1 LYAENT
7 NVRATK
13 SLHVGCYLNK
23 YLNVKLRNAR
33 MTYEQL
39 KGLVGDDNAVRV
51 YDYFVGFTV
60 DNLVQLVLDGYTPS
74 QLINLAKELSD
85 ES

>member
-1 LYAENT
+1 
-7 NVRATK
+7 
-13 SLHVGCYLNK
+13 
-23 YLNVKLRNAR
+23 

-39 KGLVGDDNAVRV
+39 KDLVGDDKAIRV

-60 DNLVQLVLDGYTPS
+60 DDLVQLVLDGFTPS

>member
-1 LYAENT
+1 
-7 NVRATK
+7 
-13 SLHVGCYLNK
+13 
-23 YLNVKLRNAR
+23 

-39 KGLVGDDNAVRV
+39 KDLVGDDNAVRI

-60 DNLVQLVLDGYTPS
+60 DDLVQLVLDGYTPS

>member
-1 LYAENT
+1 
-7 NVRATK
+7 
-13 SLHVGCYLNK
+13 
-23 YLNVKLRNAR
+23 

-39 KGLVGDDNAVRV
+39 QDLVGNDKAIRV

-60 DNLVQLVLDGYTPS
+60 DDLVQLVVDGFTPS

>member
-1 LYAENT
+1 
-7 NVRATK
+7 
-13 SLHVGCYLNK
+13 
-23 YLNVKLRNAR
+23 
-33 MTYEQL
+33 MIYEQL
-39 KGLVGDDNAVRV
+39 KDLVGADDAIKI

-74 QLINLAKELSD
+74 QLINLAKELND